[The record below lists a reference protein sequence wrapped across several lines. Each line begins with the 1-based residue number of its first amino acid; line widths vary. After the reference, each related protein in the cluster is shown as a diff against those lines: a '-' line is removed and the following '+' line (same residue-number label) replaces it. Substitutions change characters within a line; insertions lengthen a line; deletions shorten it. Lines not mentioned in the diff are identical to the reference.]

1 MKPVKNK
8 TQKEDIYPA
17 SAAIAAIAGWIL
29 PGGGFLI
36 TRQYAKAALLFCSIT
51 AIFLTGIYVGSI
63 AVIDIV
69 YAKPWFAGQI
79 LYSPA
84 VGFIAKAVQSSGLQ
98 AHGRPAEIGQIYTTV
113 AGMLNLLAIIRAAS
127 TAYKIK
133 T

>member
-1 MKPVKNK
+1 MKSVNKNINRN
-8 TQKEDIYPA
+8 ENYPA
-17 SAAIAAIAGWIL
+17 SAAIAAIAGWL
-29 PGGGFLI
+29 VPGGGFLI
-36 TRQYAKAALLFCSIT
+36 TRQYAKAAVLFCSIS

-69 YAKPWFAGQI
+69 YAKPWFIGQI

-113 AGMLNLLAIIRAAS
+113 AGMMNLLAIIRASS
-127 TAYKIK
+127 TAYKTKI
-133 T
+133 